1 MKTMIQELYCLLR
14 CKDSRCIVEKIQIVK
29 KEKVI
34 AYENIEKY
42 GPKDET
48 LPTSLGGFCVI
59 DVF

>member
-1 MKTMIQELYCLLR
+1 M
-14 CKDSRCIVEKIQIVK
+14 VEKIQIVK